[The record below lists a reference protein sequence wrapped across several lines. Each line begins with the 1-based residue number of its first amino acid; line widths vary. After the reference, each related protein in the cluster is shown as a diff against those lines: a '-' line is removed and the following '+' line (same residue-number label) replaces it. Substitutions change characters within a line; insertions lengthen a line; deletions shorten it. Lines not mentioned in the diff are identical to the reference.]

1 MLEEPLEAPAETS
14 PAELLARY
22 EAALA
27 EVVEAVGT
35 DEVVEGTGVDAAT
48 VEAVESGDA
57 ADLDLRDAAAILA
70 LRDGSAHAD
79 AILAEVRDHL
89 LLSMSSAMLDV
100 ERIAADVEGDLD
112 PKEVQG
118 KVEGRH
124 PMTLAEYARIHH
136 YVAVAA

>member
-14 PAELLARY
+14 PEELLARY

-27 EVVEAVGT
+27 GVVEAVGA
-35 DEVVEGTGVDAAT
+35 DEVVERTGVDAAT

-70 LRDGSAHAD
+70 LREGSADAD
-79 AILAEVRDHL
+79 AILSEVRDHL

-136 YVAVAA
+136 YVADAA